1 MNILQFIKLLESK
14 LIYLIILPILA
25 AVIVFFITQHLPL
38 SYSTDVTLFTG
49 ITSNSGVVVDNVRV
63 DNYATQNEY
72 NNILEMMNSND
83 ILEEVSIKLLTQ
95 HLLLSKPQKDIISE
109 NAFNDLNNITPEEVK
124 KLIVKGNFNQS
135 YKNLKN
141 YVKQDRNNFIYSLLN
156 FDNPYY
162 SFKSLR
168 NIKHDRLNNSDLI
181 RISYQSSD
189 PGISYNTVKFLSE
202 VFIERYRLLKVTQT
216 GSAVEYFEL
225 KLKESEDK
233 INKAEDEL
241 MKFNIDNSIINYY
254 EQTKQTTTQQQE
266 IELRLQER
274 KMGIESSK
282 AVFERL
288 DQEVSNRFKNNKR
301 TTRILDLRNQ
311 IIDNANIIFN
321 KELNNKTTDNVQLNN
336 LKNKQ
341 RRLEEDLSNTID
353 SVYIFESKSQGVESQ
368 KMLGEWLDALK
379 DYVGSSAIYKSMLDR
394 HKDFLKQY
402 KLYAPLGATVAHIE
416 REIDVNE
423 REYIEILHN
432 LSLAKLKQQNGELL
446 SKMTIIAEPIFPINA
461 NPSKRKVYIIIG
473 ALLTLVLY
481 IIGILLVEL
490 SDRRVRTPEKLEK
503 LSGMEV
509 IGAYCDPKIKNES
522 FSSNEISKKSSAYLY
537 EKIRVLLAE
546 NNFVKI
552 QVFSNWKNTETQMV
566 SELLD
571 EELRKHGYT
580 GKIINIVTDVN
591 SDNDILTYYKTDS
604 YEKIVKG
611 IDQSDYIIV
620 VLPPVSEGL
629 QNQVLLK
636 QGDFN
641 IFVFDA
647 DTTWMNADTFN
658 VKKIIKA
665 INTEIFAVLT
675 NAIPDNL
682 EYLFGEIPKKRSMLR
697 VATKN
702 IIKRFA

>member
-1 MNILQFIKLLESK
+1 
-14 LIYLIILPILA
+14 
-25 AVIVFFITQHLPL
+25 
-38 SYSTDVTLFTG
+38 
-49 ITSNSGVVVDNVRV
+49 
-63 DNYATQNEY
+63 
-72 NNILEMMNSND
+72 
-83 ILEEVSIKLLTQ
+83 
-95 HLLLSKPQKDIISE
+95 
-109 NAFNDLNNITPEEVK
+109 
-124 KLIVKGNFNQS
+124 
-135 YKNLKN
+135 
-141 YVKQDRNNFIYSLLN
+141 
-156 FDNPYY
+156 
-162 SFKSLR
+162 
-168 NIKHDRLNNSDLI
+168 
-181 RISYQSSD
+181 
-189 PGISYNTVKFLSE
+189 
-202 VFIERYRLLKVTQT
+202 
-216 GSAVEYFEL
+216 
-225 KLKESEDK
+225 
-233 INKAEDEL
+233 
-241 MKFNIDNSIINYY
+241 
-254 EQTKQTTTQQQE
+254 
-266 IELRLQER
+266 
-274 KMGIESSK
+274 
-282 AVFERL
+282 
-288 DQEVSNRFKNNKR
+288 
-301 TTRILDLRNQ
+301 
-311 IIDNANIIFN
+311 
-321 KELNNKTTDNVQLNN
+321 
-336 LKNKQ
+336 
-341 RRLEEDLSNTID
+341 
-353 SVYIFESKSQGVESQ
+353 
-368 KMLGEWLDALK
+368 
-379 DYVGSSAIYKSMLDR
+379 MLDR